1 MSTFQVVGEALVDIV
16 NSVAHP
22 GGSPLNV
29 AVGLGRLG
37 HDVTL
42 QTGIGDDENGRR
54 IIEHLRDSNVH
65 LAQRCVSDGPTGSAT
80 VNLTEYGDATYEFD
94 LNWSLDALAPTDAQF
109 LHTGSI
115 AAFSKQS
122 ASKIQELFASSPAQ
136 QLRSFDP
143 NLRPAL
149 AEKRRIVI
157 SRLEKFYALSHVV
170 KLSHEDALWLY
181 PGWDTAR
188 VLEHILNFGAKLA
201 VMTFGVQGAELRTD
215 RHEVSV
221 PSLAVPV
228 ADTVGAGDAFTSGL
242 LHAIAAGPLHE
253 ALLNNGAMHEADLET
268 ALQIATASAGLTVQR
283 TGANPP
289 RLEELNGALATH
301 H

>member
-1 MSTFQVVGEALVDIV
+1 MATFQVVGEALVDIV

-37 HDVTL
+37 HEVTL
-42 QTGIGDDENGRR
+42 QTGIGDDENGRK
-54 IIEHLRDSNVH
+54 IIEHLTESHVS
-65 LAQRCVSDGPTGSAT
+65 LAQRCVSEEATGSAT
-80 VNLTEYGDATYEFD
+80 VNLGDYGDATYEFD
-94 LNWSLDALAPTDAQF
+94 LNWSLDSLETTDAQF

-122 ASKIQELFASSPAQ
+122 ASRIQELFTASPAH

-188 VLEHILNFGAKLA
+188 VLGHILDFGAKIA

-215 RHEVSV
+215 RHEVAL
-221 PSLAVPV
+221 PSLAVHV
-228 ADTVGAGDAFTSGL
+228 ADTVGAGDAFMSGL
-242 LHAIAAGPLHE
+242 LHAIASGPLHS
-253 ALLNNGAMHEADLET
+253 ALLDDAPMHEADLET
-268 ALQIATASAGLTVQR
+268 AVQIATASAALTVQR

-289 RLEELNGALATH
+289 SLEELTGLMATH
-301 H
+301 R